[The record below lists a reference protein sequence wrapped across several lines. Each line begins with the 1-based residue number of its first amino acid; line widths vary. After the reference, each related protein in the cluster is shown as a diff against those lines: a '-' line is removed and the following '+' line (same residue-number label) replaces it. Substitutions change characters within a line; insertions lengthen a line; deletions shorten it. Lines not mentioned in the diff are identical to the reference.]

1 MISGEHGFMSTAVCR
16 EAKKKGPRRAPS
28 HVLARHAAGPTDP
41 APTDP
46 VERLPLRLLEQTVAA
61 VVAAVQ
67 HVHQA

>member
-16 EAKKKGPRRAPS
+16 EAKKKGPRGAPS
-28 HVLARHAAGPTDP
+28 HVLARHAAG
-41 APTDP
+41 PTDP